1 MVDRDRANIDPVGE
15 MDRQFLN
22 ALQAARAGHWQ
33 YDVERDLFTFNDQ
46 FYSIFGTTAEEVGG
60 YTMSSAEYARR
71 FVHPDDIGIV
81 QRAIQKGIETSDP
94 TFSDELEHRALF
106 AGGTEGYI
114 LARWFIVKN
123 ARGRTVMAF
132 GVNRDV
138 TDLQRQ
144 SKRAVES
151 ENQFRTMIEQ
161 QVAGIVVLRRDGT
174 LAYVNP
180 RFAEILGYQVNEL
193 IDRPWIDLIVAE
205 DRSKMAERNRE
216 RFAGRASLAP
226 AAFVFRSRSGAP
238 LDLLGQSTLAT
249 WEGKPALIGV
259 VIDNSQHKRALRAM
273 EQTIEALASTV
284 ELRDPY
290 TAGHQRRVMRVAC
303 AIAQELG
310 MSEGQMDG
318 LRIAAAVHDIGKVLV
333 PAEILSKP
341 GELTDIEYQ
350 MIRQHAEAGFNILKN
365 VEFPWPVAQI
375 VRQHHERLDGSGY
388 PLGLTSDAILPE
400 AKVLAVA
407 DVVDAMT
414 MRRPYREKRGMD
426 AAISE
431 IEAGK
436 GKLYDPAAVNAC
448 ATLAKQGRLNAV
460 D

>member
-1 MVDRDRANIDPVGE
+1 
-15 MDRQFLN
+15 
-22 ALQAARAGHWQ
+22 
-33 YDVERDLFTFNDQ
+33 
-46 FYSIFGTTAEEVGG
+46 
-60 YTMSSAEYARR
+60 
-71 FVHPDDIGIV
+71 
-81 QRAIQKGIETSDP
+81 
-94 TFSDELEHRALF
+94 
-106 AGGTEGYI
+106 
-114 LARWFIVKN
+114 
-123 ARGRTVMAF
+123 
-132 GVNRDV
+132 
-138 TDLQRQ
+138 
-144 SKRAVES
+144 
-151 ENQFRTMIEQ
+151 
-161 QVAGIVVLRRDGT
+161 
-174 LAYVNP
+174 VNP